1 MSKSK
6 EKASASI
13 IEKVHDNDD
22 YVLTTSCN
30 NEVYNNKWIL
40 DSGCTLHMT
49 FRKDWF
55 SSYETSKG
63 TVLMGNNATCKIV
76 GIGSVNVRCH
86 DGIMRTITEV
96 RHVLDLKMNLISL
109 VLWINKTIST

>member
-13 IEKVHDNDD
+13 VEKVHDNDDD

-30 NEVYNNKWIL
+30 NGVYNNKWIL

-55 SSYETSKG
+55 NSYETSRG

-76 GIGSVNVRCH
+76 FIGSVHVRCH

-96 RHVLDLKMNLISL
+96 RHVPDLKKNW
-109 VLWINKTIST
+109 VL